1 MIEPFTLDRGTK
13 YPHIY
18 DNPQQKFR
26 ELIAECAKN
35 HPYIHQRHSEEV
47 IKKTLEQEI
56 AVYEKTGAVDF
67 MLLQKYLRDW
77 EHEHGIF
84 CGPGR
89 GSVAGSFVAYVLGI
103 TEMDSIRF
111 GLNFFR

>member
-1 MIEPFTLDRGTK
+1 
-13 YPHIY
+13 
-18 DNPQQKFR
+18 
-26 ELIAECAKN
+26 
-35 HPYIHQRHSEEV
+35 
-47 IKKTLEQEI
+47 
-56 AVYEKTGAVDF
+56 

-103 TEMDSIRF
+103 TEMDSLRF